1 MRLRVISFGKGV
13 SALGITQVTWAS
25 QVALEVKNPP
35 ANERDAR
42 DTSLIPGLG
51 RSSGVGNGYL
61 LQYSYLENSMDR
73 GAWRA
78 TVYGATKSQ
87 KQLSITTTTRWHSD
101 GMIRRISASKW
112 MERRGY
118 MGMLGS
124 CWRLGV
130 WGEVRRQWASVVS
143 HNLCITSPYSGR
155 SNGTLM
161 TVCAQW
167 IFNHLDHFFR
177 MVSKMGILEGTKRF
191 MKVKVKSLSPVRLFE
206 TPWTVAHQ
214 TPPSMG
220 FSRQEYWSGLPFPSS
235 GDLPNPGIKP
245 RSPALQAD
253 ALTSEPPGK
262 PLKSFMA
269 LTKYL
274 KTVSKKD

>member
-1 MRLRVISFGKGV
+1 MRLWVISFGKGV

-35 ANERDAR
+35 TNAGDA
-42 DTSLIPGLG
+42 SLIPGLG

-61 LQYSYLENSMDR
+61 LQYSYLENFMDR

-78 TVYGATKSQ
+78 TVYGVTKSQ
-87 KQLSITTTTRWHSD
+87 KQLSTTTTRSHSD
-101 GMIRRISASKW
+101 VMIRRIFASKW

-124 CWRLGV
+124 WWRLGM

-143 HNLCITSPYSGR
+143 HNLCIISPYSGR

-161 TVCAQW
+161 TVCARW
-167 IFNHLDHFFR
+167 IFNHLDHFFK
-177 MVSKMGILEGTKRF
+177 MVSKMGTLEGT
-191 MKVKVKSLSPVRLFE
+191 
-206 TPWTVAHQ
+206 Q
-214 TPPSMG
+214 
-220 FSRQEYWSGLPFPSS
+220 
-235 GDLPNPGIKP
+235 
-245 RSPALQAD
+245 
-253 ALTSEPPGK
+253 
-262 PLKSFMA
+262 SFMA